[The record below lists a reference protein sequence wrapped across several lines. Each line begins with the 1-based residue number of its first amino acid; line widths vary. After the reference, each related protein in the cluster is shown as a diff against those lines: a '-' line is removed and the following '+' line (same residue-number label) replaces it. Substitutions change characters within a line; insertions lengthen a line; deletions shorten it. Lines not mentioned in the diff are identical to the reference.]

1 MNRQETIL
9 ALYNRLLR
17 LYPYP
22 FRQRLGES
30 MAQTF
35 HDLYCERRDA
45 RQSLIGF
52 VLWTFLET
60 GIGIFREHLSLIL
73 TGGRMK
79 AMLQS
84 TGSPALLGLFLILP
98 LMILEVVNRRNFQE
112 GFPLAFFFLLWFSLF
127 AIGRILLPILQAWR
141 MSEYDRPTPL
151 AASGNAF
158 LATPRLAALISLLL
172 LLAPGILPLLDAVG
186 WLSTDRLF
194 NGPNSEV
201 PYLPGLFLF
210 LGFLIL
216 PVLAGTIS
224 AGTIAR
230 TLRSGG
236 SLLAHPI
243 HLLIV
248 ALISLLFA
256 AGFFGMVADQWS
268 CFMGVPNCD

>member
-1 MNRQETIL
+1 MNRQETIP

-22 FRQRLGES
+22 FRERLGES

-35 HDLYCERRDA
+35 HDLYCERREA

-79 AMLQS
+79 AMLKS
-84 TGSPALLGLFLILP
+84 MGSPALLGLFLILP

-112 GFPLAFFFLLWFSLF
+112 GFPFAVFFLLWFSLF

-141 MSEYDRPTPL
+141 MPEYDRPNP
-151 AASGNAF
+151 
-158 LATPRLAALISLLL
+158 LATPRSAALISLLL

-194 NGPNSEV
+194 NGPNPEV

-210 LGFLIL
+210 LGFLVL
-216 PVLAGTIS
+216 PVVAGAIC
-224 AGTIAR
+224 AGSIAR

-236 SLLAHPI
+236 SLFTNPM

-248 ALISLLFA
+248 AVISLFFA